1 VTSVSWSPDGS
12 KIASGY
18 REKTVR
24 VWDSSTGAVL
34 STLEGHSNWVNSV
47 SWSSDGSKIDSKSKQ
62 NGACMGQQHG
72 RCAVH
77 SGGTLWNGDFSELES

>member
-1 VTSVSWSPDGS
+1 VT
-12 KIASGY
+12 
-18 REKTVR
+18 
-24 VWDSSTGAVL
+24 
-34 STLEGHSNWVNSV
+34 SV